1 MVINNE
7 EYYIDM
13 VDSLKAIFDDA
24 LDDVTFDIK
33 LLKKELKSN
42 YRKDDLL
49 LRSFALRDDIRNAI
63 ESLQEISSLMDELD
77 GDIEEYD
84 EKKREEYTAAFN
96 RMFSL
101 P

>member
-1 MVINNE
+1 MVINKE
-7 EYYIDM
+7 EYYTDM

-24 LDDVTFDIK
+24 LDEVTFDIK

-77 GDIEEYD
+77 GDIENYD
-84 EKKREEYTAAFN
+84 EKKREEYTAAFH

>member
-1 MVINNE
+1 MVITNE
-7 EYYIDM
+7 EYYIGM

-24 LDDVTFDIK
+24 LDEVTFDIK

-77 GDIEEYD
+77 GDIEDYD

>member
-7 EYYIDM
+7 EYYTDM

-24 LDDVTFDIK
+24 LDEVTFDIK

-77 GDIEEYD
+77 GDIEDYD
-84 EKKREEYTAAFN
+84 EKKREEYTAAFH